1 MSWQDTTMCCPS
13 KNELDSFYNAQIN
26 RYLIFVIRYK
36 QKLTMEIY
44 MRIKI
49 PWWSVTEII
58 INQLK
63 KSVDDMRE
71 AKQDDN
77 KITKD
82 EWKNL
87 LAENM
92 IELIPQLAEL
102 LYDANK

>member
-1 MSWQDTTMCCPS
+1 
-13 KNELDSFYNAQIN
+13 
-26 RYLIFVIRYK
+26 
-36 QKLTMEIY
+36 

-49 PWWSVTEII
+49 PWWNVTEII

-63 KSVDDMRE
+63 KAVKDMQESKADD
-71 AKQDDN
+71 D

-92 IELIPQLAEL
+92 IELIPQLAEIL
-102 LYDANK
+102 HSANK

>member
-1 MSWQDTTMCCPS
+1 
-13 KNELDSFYNAQIN
+13 
-26 RYLIFVIRYK
+26 
-36 QKLTMEIY
+36 MEIY
-44 MRIKI
+44 MRIKV

-63 KSVDDMRE
+63 KAIDDMRE

-92 IELIPQLAEL
+92 IELIPQLAEI

>member
-1 MSWQDTTMCCPS
+1 
-13 KNELDSFYNAQIN
+13 
-26 RYLIFVIRYK
+26 
-36 QKLTMEIY
+36 

-49 PWWSVTEII
+49 PWWNVTEVI

-63 KSVDDMRE
+63 KAVKDMQE
-71 AKQDDN
+71 AKQDDD

-92 IELIPQLAEL
+92 IELIPQLAEIL
-102 LYDANK
+102 HSANK

>member
-1 MSWQDTTMCCPS
+1 
-13 KNELDSFYNAQIN
+13 
-26 RYLIFVIRYK
+26 
-36 QKLTMEIY
+36 

-49 PWWSVTEII
+49 PWWNVTEVR

-63 KSVDDMRE
+63 KAVKDMQE
-71 AKQDDN
+71 AKADDD

-92 IELIPQLAEL
+92 IELIPQLAEIL
-102 LYDANK
+102 HSANK